1 MLKIF
6 IWPEWNHLSQSTT
19 KPTKWPVHPAKTHI
33 WVFAGRTCHFVGF
46 VMLWLIYQYY
56 RNNPK
61 FSDRQVWANSVDLD
75 QTVRQEQSDQGL
87 HCLPFHLHIWV
98 HYSVESNRVQILGW
112 LQQIF
117 LVSEFYTSSFAG
129 FINSFL
135 SWGPFIVLGRLTFST
150 YLIHINV
157 LHVYFWTRRS
167 LFYFSDTEIVSI
179 ISLMYIPSA
188 HAQNQ

>member
-1 MLKIF
+1 M
-6 IWPEWNHLSQSTT
+6 
-19 KPTKWPVHPAKTHI
+19 HPAKTHI
-33 WVFAGRTCHFVGF
+33 LVFAGRTCHFVGF

-56 RNNPK
+56 HNNPK

-117 LVSEFYTSSFAG
+117 LVSEFLGFLHLFFCRIYKFIPILGTFYCLGQTDILNVSYTYQCFTC
-129 FINSFL
+129 IFL
-135 SWGPFIVLGRLTFST
+135 DKAIFVLLFRHRNRK
-150 YLIHINV
+150 YNKPY
-157 LHVYFWTRRS
+157 VYS
-167 LFYFSDTEIVSI
+167 ECACMKSI
-179 ISLMYIPSA
+179 TLYQVKGQPV
-188 HAQNQ
+188 